1 MSLKDQLQIV
11 PADVDVAGFVPASPP
26 AAAPSK
32 AEAPEGPTPEQ
43 LAQQN
48 AALSERLEAMDELL
62 AKPLKDILADHEKA
76 QEAALAWDR
85 FGAMWMLSQ
94 RAMRRVA
101 MDLGAQLGVSEQEI
115 VQRAMGY
122 ANAVLNGADE
132 EDLGGTIAPAQMQH
146 IGRHKA
152 FLRGQFRGG

>member
-1 MSLKDQLQIV
+1 MSLKDQIQIV
-11 PADVDVAGFVPASPP
+11 PADADVAGHVPPPSPQ
-26 AAAPSK
+26 PSK
-32 AEAPEGPTPEQ
+32 REDEQGPTPEQ
-43 LAQQN
+43 LAQRN
-48 AALSERLEAMDELL
+48 AALGERLEAMDELL
-62 AKPLKDILADHEKA
+62 AKPLKDILAEHEQA
-76 QEAALAWDR
+76 EQTALAWDR

-115 VQRAMGY
+115 VARALGH

-132 EDLGGTIAPAQMQH
+132 NDLNGTIAPAQMAH
-146 IGRHKA
+146 IARHRG

>member
-11 PADVDVAGFVPASPP
+11 PADADVSRLVPPPP
-26 AAAPSK
+26 AAPAPK
-32 AEAPEGPTPEQ
+32 AQEEAGPTPEQ
-43 LAQQN
+43 LAERN
-48 AALSERLEAMDELL
+48 AALSERLAAMDELL
-62 AKPLKDILADHEKA
+62 AKPLKDILAEHEKA
-76 QEAALAWDR
+76 GESALAWDR
-85 FGAMWMLSQ
+85 YGAMWMLSQ

-115 VQRAMGY
+115 VARAMTH

-132 EDLGGTIAPAQMQH
+132 EDLGGSIAPAQMAH
-146 IGRHKA
+146 IARHKA

>member
-11 PADVDVAGFVPASPP
+11 PANADVAGFAPQPAPT
-26 AAAPSK
+26 AAAK
-32 AEAPEGPTPEQ
+32 TAPEGPTPEQ
-43 LAQQN
+43 LAERN

-62 AKPLKDILADHEKA
+62 ARPLKDILADHEKA

-132 EDLGGTIAPAQMQH
+132 EDLGGTVAPAQMQH

>member
-1 MSLKDQLQIV
+1 MSLDDQLRIV
-11 PADVDVAGFVPASPP
+11 PADADLAGYVPPP
-26 AAAPSK
+26 RQPSK
-32 AEAPEGPTPEQ
+32 NEEEGPTPDQ
-43 LAQQN
+43 LAQRN

-62 AKPLKDILADHEKA
+62 ARPLKDILADHEKA
-76 QEAALAWDR
+76 EQAALAWDR

-101 MDLGAQLGVSEQEI
+101 MDLGAQLGVSEHEI
-115 VQRAMGY
+115 VERAMGH

-132 EDLGGTIAPAQMQH
+132 HDLDGTIAPAQMAH
-146 IGRHKA
+146 IARHRG

>member
-1 MSLKDQLQIV
+1 MSLQDQLQIV
-11 PADVDVAGFVPASPP
+11 PADANVAGFVPPPPP
-26 AAAPSK
+26 APKAAEP
-32 AEAPEGPTPEQ
+32 GPTPEQ
-43 LAQQN
+43 LAERN

-62 AKPLKDILADHEKA
+62 AKPLKDILAEHEKA
-76 QEAALAWDR
+76 GESALAWDR

-101 MDLGAQLGVSEQEI
+101 LDLGAQLGVSEQEI
-115 VQRAMGY
+115 VARALAH

-132 EDLGGTIAPAQMQH
+132 NDLGGTIAPAQMGH
-146 IGRHKA
+146 IARHRN

>member
-1 MSLKDQLQIV
+1 MSLNDQLQIV
-11 PADVDVAGFVPASPP
+11 PADADVAGYVPPP
-26 AAAPSK
+26 RPSQN
-32 AEAPEGPTPEQ
+32 EEEGPTPEQ
-43 LAQQN
+43 LAQRN

-76 QEAALAWDR
+76 EQAALAWDR

-101 MDLGAQLGVSEQEI
+101 MDLGAQLGVSEHEI
-115 VQRAMGY
+115 VERAMGH
-122 ANAVLNGADE
+122 ANAVLNGAGE
-132 EDLGGTIAPAQMQH
+132 NDLDGTIAPAQMAH
-146 IGRHKA
+146 IARHRG